1 LQYQRFRSQNSPCAG
16 ARVAL
21 PLLSCDGVRCMKR
34 SQPREQVHVTTVGS
48 PTKDLAYDV
57 LALLM
62 RFDKAQQSS
71 AGHGDDKVV
80 PIRAHKQ
87 G

>member
-1 LQYQRFRSQNSPCAG
+1 VAVSGMSHSPQ
-16 ARVAL
+16 
-21 PLLSCDGVRCMKR
+21 D
-34 SQPREQVHVTTVGS
+34 QQVHVNTVGS

-62 RFDKAQQSS
+62 RFDKAQQTS
-71 AGHGDDKVV
+71 AGQDDDKVV
-80 PIRAHKQ
+80 PIRAREQ

>member
-1 LQYQRFRSQNSPCAG
+1 MHQNNACAG

-21 PLLSCDGVRCMKR
+21 PLPSCMASSMKR
-34 SQPREQVHVTTVGS
+34 AQPGDQVHVTTVGS
-48 PTKDLAYDV
+48 PTKDLARDV
-57 LALLM
+57 LELLM

-80 PIRAHKQ
+80 PIRAQKQ

>member
-1 LQYQRFRSQNSPCAG
+1 MHQNNACAG

-21 PLLSCDGVRCMKR
+21 PQRSCVANRIMKR

-71 AGHGDDKVV
+71 AGHGDDKAV